1 MNYTLESIAH
11 SLGRGKEKKIDKG
24 YLTCCPAHDDHN
36 PSLQILEDSKYSHGI
51 AFHCFTGC
59 DNKAIINALINL
71 NLWEKYTATDKAGKT
86 LEMVLPNSSNDYPP
100 IKQDSILY
108 CYKNQFNQPVFYI
121 ERTIVKGKKKFNPWC
136 KFKDSEG
143 TINWVQKFPTN
154 YKRIPY
160 NLERLGTLNKILI
173 VEGEKTC
180 DGAYELLRDRLPD
193 WAILTYQGGVN
204 SFKNT
209 DWTYIPKNATIVL
222 WPDNDFTGKSNFFK
236 KDGLIDYLESL
247 GYSGIRG
254 VDVPANFHE
263 KWDLGDRLPN
273 GITVDDIEKLI
284 ENAKPKTYFR
294 ESSVNDIC
302 AVVKRLF
309 KKEQNSLNCEQY
321 AHPECLYCVYAG
333 RGFQTPEITSELDT
347 IVRENIFITE
357 QNSFLNVTQGVSV
370 IGTHAFNFKLAK
382 DGFSGANL
390 ASAFLRDH
398 PLNTAVANITWW
410 PGKPRIIYKEGKKL
424 WNTYKPINWPIT
436 TIQPDLW
443 LAIIQHV
450 IPDEAVR
457 EVFLDFLA
465 FTLQY
470 PAKKINYLF
479 VISSTIQG
487 IGKSLSMVPVQRI
500 FGNTSRTV
508 VSTDVGTNF
517 TSFFHEAKFLIFEEH
532 DAKNSSLYSR
542 FKAYLTSPPE
552 ELSVNKKFLSEF
564 SQANVFNGVLFSNSD
579 NPIPIESITDR
590 RAFTYSSPAE
600 ILPEALANAFGK
612 QLDLQADLVNSSVY
626 SFLIARDISNFNPA
640 NYPRN
645 IDSINEF
652 KESIIIENKCDEAK
666 FLLELINSKQFPFKF
681 GRVIVPQVLI
691 IQALKKEFQK
701 NNYSAGAG
709 LKKILRE
716 IGYKGSKH
724 QAYSGVKMPRIK
736 EMGAIELYSAAIPN
750 ELYDQYCNYKSL
762 QLHEICYQWQHGL
775 LQEVKDIDSDSE
787 LDSNEAF

>member
-1 MNYTLESIAH
+1 MNTTLESIAH
-11 SLGRGKEKKIDKG
+11 ALGHGKEKKIDKG

-59 DNKAIINALINL
+59 DNKAIITALENL
-71 NLWEKYTATDKAGKT
+71 NLWEKYTATDKTGKAF
-86 LEMVLPNSSNDYPP
+86 EMVLPTSNNDYPP
-100 IKQDSILY
+100 INQDSILY
-108 CYKNQFNQPVFYI
+108 CYKNQFNKPVFYI
-121 ERTIVKGKKKFNPWC
+121 ERAIVKGKKTFKPWC
-136 KFKDSEG
+136 KFKDPEG
-143 TINWVQKFPTN
+143 TISWLSKFPTN

-160 NLERLGTLNKILI
+160 NLERLGTLTKILI

-209 DWTYIPKNATIVL
+209 DWTYLPKGATIVL

-247 GYSGIRG
+247 GYSRIRG

-273 GITVDDIEKLI
+273 GVTVDDIEKLI

-302 AVVKRLF
+302 LIA
-309 KKEQNSLNCEQY
+309 KEQKNLNCEQY
-321 AHPECLYCVYAG
+321 AHPECLYCVFAG
-333 RGFQTPEITSELDT
+333 RGFQTPEITSELEV
-347 IVRENIFITE
+347 IVRNNIFITE
-357 QNSFLNVTQGVSV
+357 QAAFLDVTKGVS
-370 IGTHAFNFKLAK
+370 IISISAFNYKLSK
-382 DGFSGANL
+382 DGFTGVNL
-390 ASAFLRDH
+390 ASKFLKDH
-398 PLNTAVANITWW
+398 PLNTTVDNITWW

-424 WNTYKPINWPIT
+424 WNTYKPVTWPIT

-443 LAIIQHV
+443 LAIVNHV
-450 IPDEAVR
+450 IPDKAVR
-457 EVFLDFLA
+457 DVFLDFLA

-517 TSFFHEAKFLIFEEH
+517 TGFFHEAKFLVFEEH
-532 DAKNSSLYSR
+532 DAKNSSLYTR

-552 ELSVNKKFLSEF
+552 ELSVNKKFMSEF

-579 NPIPIESITDR
+579 NPIPIESLSDR

-640 NYPRN
+640 NYPRD
-645 IDSINEF
+645 IASINEF
-652 KESIIIENKCDEAK
+652 KEAIIIENKCDEAK
-666 FLLELINSKQFPFKF
+666 YLLELINLKQYPFKY
-681 GRVIVPQVLI
+681 GRVIVPIILI
-691 IQALKKEFQK
+691 SNVLKKEFPNSR
-701 NNYSAGAG
+701 NNYSPGPA
-709 LKKILRE
+709 LKGILRE
-716 IGYKGSKH
+716 INYKGSKH
-724 QAYSGVKMPRIK
+724 QALQPKNGPKIK
-736 EMGAIELYSAAIPN
+736 ELGSIDKYTVAIPN
-750 ELYDQYCNYKSL
+750 ELYDQYYNYKFV

-775 LQEVKDIDSDSE
+775 LQEVKEIIADSE
-787 LDSNEAF
+787 IELDEAF